1 MVNTV
6 SVMDVSRM
14 RFGMY
19 RRLLD
24 LRDPVDYRRW
34 HPRAAENYPYE
45 DRERWKYKLPRDREY
60 ILICER
66 GNMALRAA
74 DELMRLGYRTAAV
87 VGGYSW
93 LCKYQNHG

>member
-6 SVMDVSRM
+6 SVMDLRRM
-14 RFGMY
+14 RFGRH

-24 LRDPVDYRRW
+24 LRASEDYRRW
-34 HPRAAENYPYE
+34 HPPVAENYPYE
-45 DRERWKYKLPRDREY
+45 IIDQWKYRLPRDREY

-66 GNMALRAA
+66 GNSALRAA
-74 DELMRLGYRTAAV
+74 DELMRLGYRAAAV

-93 LCKYQNHG
+93 LFK